1 MTFLREVGCVPR
13 VCMDPAAGLS
23 ANPWPLFHGQEAAG
37 GRLCLCPGQP
47 PKTCPV
53 GGLLPHMWVQDSGGG
68 AQDPCVDRSAGP
80 RLQGASAEDAGVL
93 TAPTAP
99 AQPDS
104 GWGGG
109 GSPPVLSPSG

>member
-23 ANPWPLFHGQEAAG
+23 DNPWPLFHGQEAAG

-68 AQDPCVDRSAGP
+68 HRTPAWTDLPDP
-80 RLQGASAEDAGVL
+80 
-93 TAPTAP
+93 
-99 AQPDS
+99 
-104 GWGGG
+104 
-109 GSPPVLSPSG
+109 GSREPLLKTRGC